1 MKKLLPV
8 MAALLSFSASQ
19 GQIKNLFKKQNN
31 TVQPVNQQ
39 NNIGVV
45 NNSNN
50 IAATNHFYVPVR
62 KNVNFMEYRANLPIH
77 TNPPDANNLADIPV
91 QNNMINMNNQ
101 TNSVNQTQMD
111 NRQVTSNQVINRTV
125 NQVNNIRNS
134 QGNMTNPG
142 MNPEAMAPALSNNYT
157 VTKKSSDGHLTKFT
171 LTPDIG
177 TWDAKPQIDAKQ
189 ANKTNDNSNPS
200 WNCVNS
206 TINVNARSSSFMNAL
221 PGWQASYLVPGM
233 VYSFD
238 DYSSGNFNEQYNKT
252 RNPLKLSC
260 DVYNAGKITSTV
272 SDPGLS
278 SIRTGL
284 DSIVKSFSPGQA
296 GADYQINTTMVDN
309 QNVLNLVANAGGA
322 FGGFSINT
330 NFIHDESSHHIYY
343 TIDAIKTLYTINVEM
358 SSPVYT
364 NEIPVSNSPLVM
376 IQNVTYGARVLAN
389 MDIEFNDKSDLGGV
403 SLNYNAGFGS
413 ASFDFKTLF
422 KNNSI
427 KITINGYLIGFPSN
441 IQGSFTATRDDFF
454 TILDQFFSK
463 CDYNSAKPIQYS
475 FVDMKGNLLGVE
487 SATDKFNVRNC
498 TPADEVFT
506 LESVLANF
514 TTGNDS
520 KNNDSEFW
528 LTLGYGN
535 PNSFLHWVA
544 QYYDNYSEFKKEGNP
559 YTVNLKH
566 HYDENQARFSN
577 VESNSYFDGV
587 NLGSFKSGG
596 MVTLKLIQHNHW
608 HDDWDFGSLTITLN
622 FMSQKGTSLQKLIS
636 VGNFRISE
644 MNDHPEKNSKEFYF
658 DGNFAVQ

>member
-1 MKKLLPV
+1 MV
-8 MAALLSFSASQ
+8 AVLSLSVSQ
-19 GQIKNLFKKQNN
+19 GQIKNLIKNRNN
-31 TVQPVNQQ
+31 TTQPVNQQ
-39 NNIGVV
+39 NNNGVV
-45 NNSNN
+45 TNNSAVNRPLV
-50 IAATNHFYVPVR
+50 VPVR
-62 KNVNFMEYRANLPIH
+62 KKANFMEYRANLP
-77 TNPPDANNLADIPV
+77 TYTSPPVDGGNVSELPV
-91 QNNMINMNNQ
+91 QNNVIGQ
-101 TNSVNQTQMD
+101 TNQVN
-111 NRQVTSNQVINRTV
+111 TV
-125 NQVNNIRNS
+125 NQAVQNNMSVNNSRVNNQQVSNVRNT
-134 QGNMTNPG
+134 QGNVIQPG
-142 MNPEAMAPALSNNYT
+142 LNPEAITPAFTNNYT
-157 VTKKSSDGHLTKFT
+157 VTKKGSDGHLTKFI
-171 LTPDIG
+171 LTSEIG
-177 TWDAKPQIDAKQ
+177 SWDAKPQIDAKQ
-189 ANKTNDNSNPS
+189 SNKANDNSNPS
-200 WNCVNS
+200 WNCINS

-238 DYSSGNFNEQYNKT
+238 DYSSGNFNEQFNKN
-252 RNPLKLSC
+252 RNQLKLSC

-278 SIRTGL
+278 NIRIGL
-284 DSIVKSFSPGQA
+284 DSIVRSFSPGQA

-309 QNVLNLVANAGGA
+309 QNVLNLVASAGGA

-330 NFIHDESSHHIYY
+330 NFNHDESSHHIYY
-343 TIDAIKTLYTINVEM
+343 TIDAIKTLYTINVELL
-358 SSPVYT
+358 SPVFT
-364 NEIPVSNSPLVM
+364 NEIPASNSPLVM

-389 MDIEFNDKSDLGGV
+389 MDIEINDKSDMGGIN
-403 SLNYNAGFGS
+403 LNYNAGFGS

-441 IQGSFTATRDDFF
+441 IQGSFSANRDDFF

-506 LESVLANF
+506 LQSVLANI

-535 PNSFLHWVA
+535 PNNLHWVA
-544 QYYDNYSEFKKEGNP
+544 QFYDNYSEFKKEGNP
-559 YTVNLKH
+559 YTVNLKR
-566 HYDENQARFSN
+566 HYDENMVKFSN

-596 MVTLKLIQHNHW
+596 LITLKLIQHNHM
-608 HDDWDFGSLTITLN
+608 HDDWDFGSLTLTLN
-622 FMSQKGTSLQKLIS
+622 FMSQKGTSLQKIVS
-636 VGNFRISE
+636 IGNFRISE

-658 DGNFAVQ
+658 DGGFNVQ